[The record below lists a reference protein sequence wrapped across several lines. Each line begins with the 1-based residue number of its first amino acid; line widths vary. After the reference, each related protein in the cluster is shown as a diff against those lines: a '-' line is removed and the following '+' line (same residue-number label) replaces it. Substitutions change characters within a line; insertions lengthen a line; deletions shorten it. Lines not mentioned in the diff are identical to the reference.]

1 MVAIAVDFGS
11 SNTVVATWSAILN
24 QPQTLKLPDLYRSY
38 PQDFLIPSI
47 VYVEDAT
54 RDRVCIG
61 QQVIS
66 KGYNQRSPRY
76 FSGIKR
82 RLAVQTGFAPKID
95 GVEITPELLG
105 KLFLRELFNRLQ
117 AQQIDIRE
125 AIFAVPVQSY
135 ERYLRWLESC
145 GGADLFNQT
154 SGSRLRTIDEPTAA
168 ALGYAIAQPGI
179 VILVIDFGGGTL
191 DLSLVRTPRH
201 DEISD
206 WGSYVG
212 EDPQNIE
219 TAAGT
224 TQVEVI
230 AKTGQTLGGID
241 IDRWLLDDYL
251 ASHLSLQPEPAA
263 INFLLSLMEC
273 LKVTLSTDESATE
286 VWFNAASLETH
297 EISYSR
303 AKMEGVLRS
312 RGFYRVLQTAIDEVI
327 HFAAGKG
334 ILKMDIKNI
343 ALIGGSTQI
352 PSVQNLIAQYF
363 PRATIYSDKPFEAV
377 AHGALSLSCGNS
389 VKDYL
394 FHSYAIRYW
403 QSQTQQ
409 WQYQPLFLKGQ
420 AYPTSRSTELI
431 LCASHHDQAKI
442 ELVIGELEKRSP
454 NSVEVIFEGDRLVT
468 IVNQNPQET
477 FVPLSDRGEP
487 QAIAMLEP
495 LGQPGSD
502 RLKVLFSVDADRQL
516 LISAIDLQTQK
527 QILTNQPVATLR

>member
-11 SNTVVATWSAILN
+11 SNTVIAAWNAISN
-24 QPQTLKLPDLYRSY
+24 QPQTLKLPDLARAY
-38 PQDFLIPSI
+38 PQDFLIPSV
-47 VYVEDAT
+47 VYVEDAK

-61 QQVIS
+61 QEVIS
-66 KGYNQRSPRY
+66 KGYSQRSPRY
-76 FSGIKR
+76 FSGTKR
-82 RLAVQTGFAPKID
+82 CLAMPTGFVPKVD
-95 GVEITPELLG
+95 GVELAPELLG

-117 AQQIDIRE
+117 AQQIDIKE

-145 GGADLFNQT
+145 GKTDLLKHAP
-154 SGSRLRTIDEPTAA
+154 GSRLRTIDEPTAA
-168 ALGYAIAQPGI
+168 ALGYAIAQPGL

-191 DLSLVRTPRH
+191 DLSLVRTPSN
-201 DEISD
+201 DEIAN

-212 EDPQNIE
+212 EDSQNTDVDE
-219 TAAGT
+219 GT

-241 IDRWLLDDYL
+241 IDRWLLEDYL
-251 ASHLSLQPEPAA
+251 ASHQSTQPEPATN
-263 INFLLSLMEC
+263 NFLLLLMER
-273 LKVTLSTDESATE
+273 LKVKLSTAESATE
-286 VWFNAASLETH
+286 VWFNPESLEAH

-303 AKMEGVLRS
+303 AQFESILRS
-312 RGFYRVLQTAIDEVI
+312 RGFYRVLQSAIDDAI

-334 ILKMDIKNI
+334 ILKMDIKHI

-352 PSVQNLIAQYF
+352 PSVQNLIAQDF

-377 AHGALSLSCGNS
+377 AHGALSLSRGAEI
-389 VKDYL
+389 KDYL

-420 AYPTSRSTELI
+420 AYPTTRSIELL
-431 LCASHHDQAKI
+431 LCASHRDQATI

-454 NSVEVIFEGDRLVT
+454 NSVEVIFDGDRLVT
-468 IVNQNPQET
+468 IVNQNPQEV
-477 FVPLSDRGEP
+477 FVPLSEHGAP
-487 QAIAMLEP
+487 QAIATLEP

-502 RLKVLFSVDADRQL
+502 RLKVMFSVDEYRRL
-516 LISAIDLQTQK
+516 LISAIDLETQK

>member
-11 SNTVVATWSAILN
+11 SNTVIATWNAILN
-24 QPQTLKLPDLYRSY
+24 QPQTLKLPDLVRGY

-47 VYVEDAT
+47 VYVEDAK

-61 QQVIS
+61 QEVIS
-66 KGYNQRSPRY
+66 KGYSQRSPRY
-76 FSGIKR
+76 FSDLKR
-82 RLAVQTGFAPKID
+82 RLAVPTGFVPQID
-95 GVEITPELLG
+95 GVELGPELLG

-117 AQQIDIRE
+117 AQQLDVRE

-145 GGADLFNQT
+145 GADLLKHVP
-154 SGSRLRTIDEPTAA
+154 GSRLRTIDEPTAA
-168 ALGYAIAQPGI
+168 ALGYAIAQPEL

-191 DLSLVRTPRH
+191 DLSLVRTPGN
-201 DEISD
+201 DNIAN

-212 EDPQNIE
+212 EDSQNID
-219 TAAGT
+219 TDAGT

-241 IDRWLLDDYL
+241 IDRWLLEDYL
-251 ASHLSLQPEPAA
+251 ASHQSMQPEPAA
-263 INFLLSLMEC
+263 VNFLLSLMER
-273 LKVTLSTDESATE
+273 LKVALSNAESATE
-286 VWFNAASLETH
+286 VWFNTETLEAH
-297 EISYSR
+297 EISYSQ
-303 AKMEGVLRS
+303 AQLESILRS
-312 RGFYRVLQTAIDEVI
+312 RGFYRVLKTAIDEVI

-334 ILKMDIKNI
+334 ILKMDIKHV

-352 PSVQNLIAQYF
+352 PSVQNLLAQYF
-363 PRATIYSDKPFEAV
+363 PSATIYSDKPFEAV
-377 AHGALSLSCGNS
+377 AHGALRLSHGTAI
-389 VKDYL
+389 KDYL

-420 AYPTSRSTELI
+420 AYPTTRSTELL
-431 LCASHHDQAKI
+431 LCASHNNQATI

-468 IVNQNPQET
+468 IVNQNPQEI
-477 FVPLSDRGEP
+477 FVPLSEHGSP
-487 QAIAMLEP
+487 QAIATLEP
-495 LGQPGSD
+495 PGQPGSD
-502 RLKVLFSVDADRQL
+502 RLKVLFSVDAYRRL
-516 LISAIDLQTQK
+516 LITAIDLETQK
-527 QILTNQPVATLR
+527 QILTNQPVATLH

>member
-11 SNTVVATWSAILN
+11 SNTVIAVWNAILN
-24 QPQTLKLPDLYRSY
+24 QPQTLKLPDLVRAY

-47 VYVEDAT
+47 LYVEDAK
-54 RDRVCIG
+54 RDRVSIG

-66 KGYNQRSPRY
+66 KGYSLRSPRY

-82 RLAVQTGFAPKID
+82 RLALQTGFVPQID
-95 GVEITPELLG
+95 GVDLAPELLG
-105 KLFLRELFNRLQ
+105 KLFLRELFERLQ
-117 AQQIDIRE
+117 AQQLDIKE
-125 AIFAVPVQSY
+125 AIFAAPVQSY

-145 GGADLFNQT
+145 GATDLLKYAP
-154 SGSRLRTIDEPTAA
+154 GSRLRTIDEPTAA
-168 ALGYAIAQPGI
+168 ALGYAIAQPGL

-191 DLSLVRTPRH
+191 DLSLVRTPSH
-201 DEISD
+201 DDITN
-206 WGSYVG
+206 WGTYVG
-212 EDPQNIE
+212 AASQEIDPE
-219 TAAGT
+219 MGT

-241 IDRWLLDDYL
+241 IDRWLLEDYL
-251 ASHLSLQPEPAA
+251 ASHQSMQPEPSAV
-263 INFLLSLMEC
+263 NFLLSLMER
-273 LKVTLSTDESATE
+273 LKVTLSTTESATE
-286 VWFNAASLETH
+286 AWFNTETLEAH
-297 EISYSR
+297 EISYNRTQLESI
-303 AKMEGVLRS
+303 LRS
-312 RGFYRVLQTAIDEVI
+312 RGFYRVLQTAIDDVV
-327 HFAAGKG
+327 HFAVGKG
-334 ILKMDIKNI
+334 ILKMDVKHI

-363 PRATIYSDKPFEAV
+363 PSATIYSDKPFEAV
-377 AHGALSLSCGNS
+377 AHGALSLIRGTAI
-389 VKDYL
+389 KDYL

-420 AYPTSRSTELI
+420 SYPTTRSTELL
-431 LCASHHDQAKI
+431 LCASHPDQATI

-468 IVNQNPQET
+468 IVNQNPQEI
-477 FVPLSDRGEP
+477 FVPLAEHGAP
-487 QAIAMLEP
+487 QAIATLEP

-502 RLKVLFSVDADRQL
+502 RLKVMFSVDAYRQL
-516 LISAIDLQTQK
+516 LISAIDLETQK

>member
-11 SNTVVATWSAILN
+11 SNTVVATWNAILER
-24 QPQTLKLPDLYRSY
+24 PQALKLPDLARSY

-47 VYVEDAT
+47 IYVEDAR

-61 QQVIS
+61 QQVINN
-66 KGYNQRSPRY
+66 GYNQRSPRY

-82 RLAVQTGFAPKID
+82 RLAVQTGFVPQLD
-95 GVEITPELLG
+95 GVEICPELLG
-105 KLFLRELFNRLQ
+105 KLFLRELFNRIQ
-117 AQQIDIRE
+117 GQQLDIKE

-135 ERYLRWLESC
+135 ERYLRWLEAC
-145 GGADLFNQT
+145 GEAVLPHHSQ
-154 SGSRLRTIDEPTAA
+154 GSRLRTIDEPTAA
-168 ALGYAIAQPGI
+168 ALGYAIAQPGL

-191 DLSLVRTPRH
+191 DLSLVRTPSH
-201 DEISD
+201 DEISN

-219 TAAGT
+219 VEAG

-241 IDRWLLDDYL
+241 IDRWLLEDYL
-251 ASHLSLQPEPAA
+251 ASHQSMQPEPGAV
-263 INFLLSLMEC
+263 NFLLSLMER
-273 LKVTLSTDESATE
+273 LKVKLSTEELATE
-286 VWFNAASLETH
+286 VWFNAETLVAH

-303 AKMEGVLRS
+303 AQMESVLRS

-334 ILKMDIKNI
+334 LLKMDIKHVV
-343 ALIGGSTQI
+343 LIGGSTQI
-352 PSVQNLIAQYF
+352 PSVQNTIAQYF
-363 PRATIYSDKPFEAV
+363 PSATIYNDKPFEAV
-377 AHGALSLSCGNS
+377 AHGALSLSRGTAI
-389 VKDYL
+389 KDYL

-420 AYPTSRSTELI
+420 AYPTVRSTELF
-431 LCASHHDQAKI
+431 LCASHQDQATI
-442 ELVIGELEKRSP
+442 ELVIGELEKRSTS
-454 NSVEVIFEGDRLVT
+454 SVEVIFEGDRLVT
-468 IVNQNPQET
+468 IVNQNPQEI
-477 FVPLSDRGEP
+477 FVPLAEHGTP
-487 QAIAMLEP
+487 QAIATLEP
-495 LGQPGSD
+495 PGQPGCD
-502 RLKVLFSVDADRQL
+502 RLKVLFSVDADRRL
-516 LISAIDLQTQK
+516 LISAIDLETQK